1 MHHDLDGVHE
11 LAQRLVELFV
21 VGVLVFLADA
31 AHRDVD
37 EGCLVVEHHHGGCLD
52 DGREAA
58 NGDGTGLGD
67 GEDLV
72 AGRNLDDRVVDQY
85 LGTIG
90 VRGDVV
96 HVWEDA
102 AHPLEQS
109 LPGNAVGEVEGG
121 TNPAGFFS
129 EADQKHGASCRR

>member
-72 AGRNLDDRVVDQY
+72 AGRNLDDRVIDQY

-90 VRGDVV
+90 VRGDAV
-96 HVWEDA
+96 HIREDT
-102 AHPLEQS
+102 AHPLE
-109 LPGNAVGEVEGG
+109 
-121 TNPAGFFS
+121 
-129 EADQKHGASCRR
+129 